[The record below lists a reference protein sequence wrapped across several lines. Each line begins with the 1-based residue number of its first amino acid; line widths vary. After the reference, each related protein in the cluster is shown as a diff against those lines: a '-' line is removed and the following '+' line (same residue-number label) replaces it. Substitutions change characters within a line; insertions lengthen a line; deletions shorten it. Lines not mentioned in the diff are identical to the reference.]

1 MDSTDL
7 GTPITSSYW
16 DNVNLGIDQGTL
28 DGNLNFLSALDTNTN
43 VTSLITSGNNSLESC
58 SLTGLGLLL
67 HGQDAHDLIEQFFV
81 GFLLRDKL
89 LDNWCLLDWDGVGV
103 NFFEG
108 FDVAS
113 SHQSTELGKWSP
125 VILVT
130 ESATWAS
137 SSSTAT
143 ASSAASVT
151 EASSAT
157 SATTSAT
164 SATSGIIATFSG
176 GFSFSCTFHA

>member
-16 DNVNLGIDQGTL
+16 DNVNLGIDQSTL

-67 HGQDAHDLIEQFFV
+67 HGQDTHNLIGQFSV
-81 GFLLRDKL
+81 GFLHRDKL

-103 NFFEG
+103 DFFEG

>member
-43 VTSLITSGNNSLESC
+43 VTSLITGGNNSLESC

-67 HGQDAHDLIEQFFV
+67 HGQDAHDLIEQVFV
-81 GFLLRDKL
+81 GLLLRDKS

-130 ESATWAS
+130 ASTWAS
-137 SSSTAT
+137 SSSTTT

-164 SATSGIIATFSG
+164 STTSGIIATFSG

>member
-28 DGNLNFLSALDTNTN
+28 DGNLNFLGALDTNTN
-43 VTSLITSGNNSLESC
+43 VTSLITGGNNSLESS

-67 HGQDAHDLIEQFFV
+67 DGQDAHDLIEQFVV

-103 NFFEG
+103 DLF
-108 FDVAS
+108 
-113 SHQSTELGKWSP
+113 K
-125 VILVT
+125 
-130 ESATWAS
+130 
-137 SSSTAT
+137 
-143 ASSAASVT
+143 
-151 EASSAT
+151 
-157 SATTSAT
+157 
-164 SATSGIIATFSG
+164 
-176 GFSFSCTFHA
+176 